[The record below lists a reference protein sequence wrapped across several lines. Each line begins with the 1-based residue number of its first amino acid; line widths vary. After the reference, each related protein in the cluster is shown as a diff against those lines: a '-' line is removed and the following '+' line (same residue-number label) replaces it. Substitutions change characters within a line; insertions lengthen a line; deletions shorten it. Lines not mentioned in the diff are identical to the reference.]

1 MTKGFNSVNSLIT
14 GVIGSPSTASV
25 MVAFK
30 ASRNPA
36 GVLGGAGVAGVKVAG
51 VGVMGVGV
59 EGAGVMGVEV
69 AGAKVVGSGVK
80 GAVGCGEWGALVIGR
95 KVAGVGV
102 ALFGSAGEWCFDAA
116 MPPPTPA
123 PIMTK
128 ASAVIV
134 AILLGFV
141 CAYSLVVS
149 Q

>member
-1 MTKGFNSVNSLIT
+1 
-14 GVIGSPSTASV
+14 
-25 MVAFK
+25 MVAFN
-30 ASRNPA
+30 ASRNSS

-51 VGVMGVGV
+51 VGVMGAGV

-69 AGAKVVGSGVK
+69 AGAKVVGGGVK
-80 GAVGCGEWGALVIGR
+80 GVVVVDCGALVIGR
-95 KVAGVGV
+95 KVAGVDV